1 MQKRDFKVAMREM
14 GEHVVTKI
22 REYTEELIHRNKGDD
37 DKLQMGSV
45 GMDMDLPRTILYV
58 ILHKLIQDDF
68 KPRND
73 TYEQIM
79 HEIFKQLKTD
89 EPSRP
94 QKEKSQRPTKSRFK
108 EKKKQTTNQAG
119 IESPAKMITPSK

>member
-1 MQKRDFKVAMREM
+1 MREM

-37 DKLQMGSV
+37 DKLRMGSV
-45 GMDMDLPRTILYV
+45 GMDMDHPRTILYV

-73 TYEQIM
+73 TYKHIM
-79 HEIFKQLKTD
+79 DEIFKQLQVNEQT
-89 EPSRP
+89 RP
-94 QKEKSQRPTKSRFK
+94 QEKKTQGPEKSRFK
-108 EKKKQTTNQAG
+108 EKKKQATRTT
-119 IESPAKMITPSK
+119 KT